1 MLDYTKLKAWEGVDP
16 WPPFDDL
23 PFITTTEGNPQ
34 HSGRFDQGGF
44 GARTMVGVWECT
56 PGKFEYTYPGD
67 EICTLLIGFGVACEE
82 CNDGQPYCVGILAD
96 QMVAGEKGGEPLS
109 CIDEAYCHPMCEE
122 NTCEDST
129 VGECE

>member
-23 PFITTTEGNPQ
+23 PFVTTTEGNPQ

-56 PGKFEYTYPGD
+56 EGKFEYTYPGD
-67 EICTLLIGFGVACEE
+67 EICTLLEGHIRVTEKDGSVHEHKAGDTFFTVKNETVNWEVVEKIRKIFFIHDIDGEVA
-82 CNDGQPYCVGILAD
+82 A
-96 QMVAGEKGGEPLS
+96 A
-109 CIDEAYCHPMCEE
+109 
-122 NTCEDST
+122 
-129 VGECE
+129 